1 MNETA
6 ELHGAPVQCTHDPD
20 NASIRHSNH
29 ESAHYEEIVLRALP
43 SFVIVL
49 DIEQRVID
57 WNDAAARTFGLSLE
71 QVAGKTLP
79 RCEIPWDIDAQSL
92 SKIIAENNKVTR
104 MDDIPYTRPDG
115 KSAILGMSIIP
126 FDQDSDN
133 HHLQCFVIGT
143 DITKRKSLESQL
155 GHAQR
160 MESIGHLAAG
170 VAHEINTPV
179 QYVGDNTRFL
189 SDSFN
194 DMSRLLEVHQ
204 EIFAKSDNED
214 LRASV
219 DKLRSVSEDIDLD
232 FLVEEIPAAIEQSQ
246 SGLQQV
252 GEIVKAMKQFAH
264 PGNDEMVEVNLNE
277 AVANTITV
285 TRNEW
290 KYDAELISEL
300 DPDLPVVPCLASELN
315 QVILNLI
322 VNASHAIRDKKEQQP
337 GWTGTIT
344 VRTKALHDQVE
355 FSVSDDGTG
364 IEPEHQAHVFD
375 HFFTTKEIGK
385 GTGQGLSIAYS
396 VIKDKHCGELYF
408 ETLVGEGTTFFV
420 RLPLHASGTNE
431 KEHREH

>member
-6 ELHGAPVQCTHDPD
+6 EVHDTTTKV
-20 NASIRHSNH
+20 SH
-29 ESAHYEEIVLRALP
+29 EPNHYEEIVLRALP

-49 DIEQRVID
+49 DRDQHIID
-57 WNDAAARTFGLSLE
+57 WNDAAVTTFGLSRE
-71 QVAGKTLP
+71 QVAGKGLP
-79 RCEIPWDIDAQSL
+79 NCGIPWDIDTKSL
-92 SKIIAENNKVTR
+92 NNVIMENDRVTR
-104 MDDIPYTRPDG
+104 IDDIPYTRPNG
-115 KSAILGMSIIP
+115 THAILGMSVIP
-126 FDQDSDN
+126 FDRDAG
-133 HHLQCFVIGT
+133 HHLQCFIIGT
-143 DITKRKSLESQL
+143 DITKRKTLENQL

-194 DMSRLLEVHQ
+194 DIGRLLKVH
-204 EIFAKSDNED
+204 EELFAKADCED
-214 LRASV
+214 ISESV
-219 DKLRSVSEDIDLD
+219 NRLRSLSEEIDLD
-232 FLVEEIPAAIEQSQ
+232 FLIEEIPAAIEQSQ
-246 SGLQQV
+246 SGLKQV
-252 GEIVKAMKQFAH
+252 GDIVRAMKQFAH
-264 PGNDEMVEVNLNE
+264 PGGDDMVEVNLNE

-300 DPDLPVVPCLASELN
+300 DPNLPTVPCLASELN

-322 VNASHAIRDKKEQQP
+322 VNASHAIRDKKEHNP
-337 GWTGTIT
+337 EWTGTIT
-344 VRTKALHDQVE
+344 VRTQTLENHVE

-364 IEPEHQAHVFD
+364 IAPEHRAHIFD

-396 VIKDKHCGELYF
+396 VIKDKHGGEIYF
-408 ETLVGEGTTFFV
+408 ETVVGQGTTFFV
-420 RLPLHASGTNE
+420 RLPLHASNTNE
-431 KEHREH
+431 TERREY